1 MAKYEAQWDEILKSA
16 PYTLRFY
23 SATTPEEISIDDS
36 TFLAKLT
43 NDKDIDIIIEWS
55 IESYYKIK
63 SMVNEVVVD
72 QAYHEWK
79 KERDE
84 LKFEVGDY
92 LDVRDLWRTRYY
104 KWHEVIVK
112 IHKHA
117 KEE

>member
-79 KERDE
+79 EERDGTDVIVMQE
-84 LKFEVGDY
+84 MTFEVGDY
-92 LDVRDLWRTRYY
+92 LDVRDLW
-104 KWHEVIVK
+104 
-112 IHKHA
+112 
-117 KEE
+117 